1 MPYITLS
8 YIITEIMKNNI
19 EITENA
25 QEHIANI
32 FKER

>member
-1 MPYITLS
+1 MD
-8 YIITEIMKNNI
+8 NNI

-32 FKER
+32 LKKDNVKYFRIIVINL